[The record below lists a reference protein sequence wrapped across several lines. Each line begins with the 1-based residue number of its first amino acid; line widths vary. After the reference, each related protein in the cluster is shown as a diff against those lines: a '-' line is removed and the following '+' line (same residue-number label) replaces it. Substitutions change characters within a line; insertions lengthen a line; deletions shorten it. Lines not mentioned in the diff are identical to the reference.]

1 MAKQT
6 RKRRAGRPTR
16 LAASRAALSG
26 IDLAAVDPL
35 AVLRAIAA
43 DESAPASARVTAAK
57 ALAKTTQQERK
68 PVEQSEGD
76 PVSRRALRILAGGK
90 K

>member
-1 MAKQT
+1 MAK
-6 RKRRAGRPTR
+6 RAKKRRPGRPTR
-16 LAASRAALSG
+16 IDASRAALDG
-26 IDLAAVDPL
+26 IDLATVDPL

-43 DESAPASARVTAAK
+43 DASAPASARVAAAK
-57 ALAKTTQQERK
+57 ALAKAIPQERK
-68 PVEQSEGD
+68 PTPQSEDD